1 MSYIYSPDDFDA
13 NGNFIHAGGFTQILG
28 EGGGVNVFNPVGGSS
43 CMPLLLTDNIN
54 WEDPSLYTTPLS
66 SEDIAAIN
74 AMSAAL
80 PELPAPPGLVTVAPD
95 AGQRPSLPLSADQNL
110 PPPPSPSC
118 YPPADVTPNDRL
130 PPIQPEGGSE
140 LSEHLHEANSSSWAA
155 RNPSRP
161 IIRPRTPPPRLT
173 EAQKASRKIKMD
185 QKKEK
190 TKRLYDAVAEYL
202 DEQKIKIETL
212 SRAHSVT
219 PKHINDII
227 GSQTKYRTSRKT
239 QLTNALV
246 HAKAKEMNAGRSDK
260 SS

>member
-1 MSYIYSPDDFDA
+1 MPS
-13 NGNFIHAGGFTQILG
+13 ILLAAA
-28 EGGGVNVFNPVGGSS
+28 VACPYFF
-43 CMPLLLTDNIN
+43 TDNIN

-80 PELPAPPGLVTVAPD
+80 PELPAPPGPVTVAPD

-118 YPPADVTPNDRL
+118 YPPAAMSATLDRL
-130 PPIQPEGGSE
+130 PPIQLEGGSE

-161 IIRPRTPPPRLT
+161 IICPRTPPPRLT
-173 EAQKASRKIKMD
+173 EAQKASRKIKRD
-185 QKKEK
+185 QNKEK

-202 DEQKIKIETL
+202 DEQKIKIEAL

-246 HAKAKEMNAGRSDK
+246 HAKAKEMNAGRSNK